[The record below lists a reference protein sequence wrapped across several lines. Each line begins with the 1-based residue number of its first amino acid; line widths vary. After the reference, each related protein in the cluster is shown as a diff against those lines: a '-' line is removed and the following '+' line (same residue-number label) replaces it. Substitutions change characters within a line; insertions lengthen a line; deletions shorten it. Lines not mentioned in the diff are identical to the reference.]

1 MVSRDSR
8 PLWTWSADSFLIEQN
23 RTLGEQMR
31 CVIPRVLL
39 AKNAQ
44 LSASLKQYHPLSKS
58 GSYLADSEQGMGY
71 MIVDSL
77 DSLLVMGFEDEYV
90 RAREWV
96 RNELSFDIEGK
107 VNAFE
112 VSSERSFLS
121 ATSCL
126 KGVLTSYC
134 R

>member
-1 MVSRDSR
+1 
-8 PLWTWSADSFLIEQN
+8 
-23 RTLGEQMR
+23 MR

-39 AKNAQ
+39 AQDAQ
-44 LSASLKQYHPLSKS
+44 LSASCEQYHPLSKS

-112 VSSERSFLS
+112 VSFRRSVLS
-121 ATSCL
+121 VVSCIQDM
-126 KGVLTSYC
+126 LTLY
-134 R
+134 RR